1 VCAILKQATAFI
13 ILLNKILE
21 QFLCFKHKFS
31 RQMTLTLS
39 VTLVSGGYDIC
50 CDKRKILIK
59 KAYVTKNF
67 NMKKSECCRYASG

>member
-1 VCAILKQATAFI
+1 
-13 ILLNKILE
+13 
-21 QFLCFKHKFS
+21 
-31 RQMTLTLS
+31 MTLTLS